1 MCGIKIVMIIIYI
14 IYSLIQGFSNLINIQ
29 LPYRKTLRSLMF
41 SQIIFSDFFIH
52 MFIRP
57 KNVYKVLI
65 ICPELTK
72 L

>member
-1 MCGIKIVMIIIYI
+1 
-14 IYSLIQGFSNLINIQ
+14 
-29 LPYRKTLRSLMF
+29 MF

-57 KNVYKVLI
+57 KNVYEVLN

>member
-1 MCGIKIVMIIIYI
+1 MIIIYI

-29 LPYRKTLRSLMF
+29 LPYRKILRSLMS
-41 SQIIFSDFFIH
+41 SQIIFSHFFIH
-52 MFIRP
+52 MFIHP
-57 KNVYKVLI
+57 QNVYEVLN